1 MAKFKVVIVETL
13 SRIVEVEASDEFYAE
28 RIVKD
33 WYHDEEITLDYG
45 DFDEVEFITYKDE

>member
-33 WYHDEEITLDYG
+33 RYHDEEITLDYD

>member
-33 WYHDEEITLDYG
+33 RYNDEEITLDYG
-45 DFDEVEFITYKDE
+45 DFDDVEFITYKDE